1 MPAPIPFAP
10 LGLLRHPYTEIRP
23 VTGGRPQLWEEGRQ
37 PGSLLLWRLEGG
49 ARSQDVPV
57 VSRRPGG
64 LTLAVILP
72 DPERMGPE
80 GALTRLLGDVRPQ
93 TILPHYED
101 PDPSDLTRV
110 LRRPPHNLGIECTEY
125 LRWRGIGFDRE
136 SRQLIRRII
145 DLSAELRSITALSR
159 SLYISRRALGRKFM
173 SRGLPVPSHWLH
185 FGRLLRAAIRM
196 QTSDENVLSIA
207 YELGYPDGF
216 SLSNQMHRLI
226 GIRPSDA
233 QERLGWEWIM
243 EAWLKRE
250 ADSGGLAP
258 EATVT
263 VLEGTPPQDRAP
275 TNPPS
280 LLRTRSP
287 ESMSPNRRAA
297 G

>member
-1 MPAPIPFAP
+1 MPTPIPIVP

-23 VTGGRPQLWEEGRQ
+23 VTGGRRQLWEEGRE
-37 PGSLLLWRLEGG
+37 PGSLLLWRLDRGP
-49 ARSQDVPV
+49 RSQDIPV

-64 LTLAVILP
+64 LALVVILP
-72 DPERMGPE
+72 DPEGMGLE
-80 GALTRLLGDVRPQ
+80 GALTGLLGEVRPQ
-93 TILPHYED
+93 GILPHYQD
-101 PDPSDLTRV
+101 PEPADLTQV
-110 LRRPPHNLGIECTEY
+110 LRRPPNNLGVECTEY

-136 SRQLIRRII
+136 SRHLIRRII

-159 SLYISRRALGRKFM
+159 SLYMSRRALGRKFM

-216 SLSNQMHRLI
+216 SLSNQMHRLM
-226 GIRPSDA
+226 GIRPSEARD
-233 QERLGWEWIM
+233 RLGWEWIM
-243 EAWLKRE
+243 EAWLRRE

-263 VLEGTPPQDRAP
+263 VLEGSPPQNRTP
-275 TNPPS
+275 TSPPS
-280 LLRTRSP
+280 LPRTRPP
-287 ESMSPNRRAA
+287 ESMRPNRRVA

>member
-1 MPAPIPFAP
+1 MSAPIPFAP
-10 LGLLRHPYTEIRP
+10 LGLLGHPYTEIRP
-23 VTGGRPQLWEEGRQ
+23 VTGGRHQLYEEGRE
-37 PGSLLLWRLEGG
+37 PGSLLLWRLDGG
-49 ARSQDVPV
+49 PRSQDIPV
-57 VSRRPGG
+57 VSKRPGG
-64 LTLAVILP
+64 LALVVVLP
-72 DPERMGPE
+72 NPQRMGPE
-80 GALTRLLGDVRPQ
+80 GVLTRILGEVRPQ
-93 TILPHYED
+93 GILPHYED
-101 PDPSDLTRV
+101 PDPADLIHV
-110 LRRPPHNLGIECTEY
+110 LRRPPHNLGVECTEY

-159 SLYISRRALGRKFM
+159 ALYMSRRALGRKFM
-173 SRGLPVPSHWLH
+173 SRGLPVPSHWLQ

-216 SLSNQMHRLI
+216 SLSNQMHRLM
-226 GIRPSDA
+226 GIRPA
-233 QERLGWEWIM
+233 EARERLGWEWIM

-263 VLEGTPPQDRAP
+263 VLEGIPPSGRMPA
-275 TNPPS
+275 NPPS
-280 LLRTRSP
+280 VMRARSEDS
-287 ESMSPNRRAA
+287 ESGTRRAA